1 MSGPY
6 IPNRNKSTRNALY
19 ACAVTAT
26 PRQLP
31 ATAYALLGLLSFG
44 RELTGYD
51 LKKWADH
58 SLSMFFWS
66 PAMSQIYA
74 ELPRLEDR
82 GYVASSEAPHG
93 DARTKRVYRI
103 TPEGT
108 DELQRWLRESPVDVP
123 MLKHPT
129 LLRVWLGHLLDG
141 EQLRAI
147 VTDHLRRTEE
157 QLAGVRRDLG
167 AEGSNLGYSKA
178 ILHWAER
185 HYANEQANAQQLLA
199 ELREQ
204 SPAATGQGA
213 V

>member
-1 MSGPY
+1 LEHV
-6 IPNRNKSTRNALY
+6 NAERAY
-19 ACAVTAT
+19 AAGVTT
-26 PRQLP
+26 SPRQLP

-74 ELPRLEDR
+74 ELPRLEHR

-103 TPEGT
+103 TPAGLE
-108 DELQRWLRESPVDVP
+108 ELQRWLRESPVDVP

-141 EQLRAI
+141 EQLQRI
-147 VTDHLRRTEE
+147 VTEHLARTEE
-157 QLAGVRRDLG
+157 QLVGVRRDLG
-167 AEGSNLGYSKA
+167 AEGSKLGYSMA
-178 ILHWAER
+178 ILRWAER
-185 HYANEQANAQQLLA
+185 HYENERDNARQLLA

-204 SPAATGQGA
+204 SPTATGRGA

>member
-1 MSGPY
+1 M
-6 IPNRNKSTRNALY
+6 RNGSTLTR
-19 ACAVTAT
+19 VTT
-26 PRQLP
+26 SPRQLP

-74 ELPRLEDR
+74 ELPRLEGH
-82 GYVASSEAPHG
+82 GYVASSDAPHG
-93 DARTKRVYRI
+93 DARTKRLYRI
-103 TPEGT
+103 TPAGT

-141 EQLRAI
+141 EQLRTI
-147 VTDHLRRTEE
+147 VTEHLHRTDE
-157 QLAGVRRDLG
+157 QLAGVRRDLD

-185 HYANEQANAQQLLA
+185 HFANERDNAQQLLA
-199 ELREQ
+199 ELREH
-204 SPAATGQGA
+204 SPAATGHGA

>member
-1 MSGPY
+1 
-6 IPNRNKSTRNALY
+6 
-19 ACAVTAT
+19 VTT
-26 PRQLP
+26 SPRQLP

-82 GYVASSEAPHG
+82 GYVASSAAPHG

-103 TPEGT
+103 TPAGT
-108 DELQRWLRESPVDVP
+108 AELQRWLRDSPVDVP

-141 EQLRAI
+141 EQLRTI
-147 VTDHLRRTEE
+147 VAAHLERTEQ

-167 AEGSNLGYSKA
+167 GEASNLGYSRA
-178 ILHWAER
+178 ILRWAER
-185 HYANEQANAQQLLA
+185 QYANECDNARELLA
-199 ELREQ
+199 ELGDEEPLR
-204 SPAATGQGA
+204 SDGA
-213 V
+213 RG

>member
-1 MSGPY
+1 MTTP
-6 IPNRNKSTRNALY
+6 
-19 ACAVTAT
+19 

-103 TPEGT
+103 TPAGT
-108 DELQRWLRESPVDVP
+108 AELGRWLRESPVDVP

-141 EQLRAI
+141 EQLQSI
-147 VTDHLRRTEE
+147 VAEHLRRTEE
-157 QLAGVRRDLG
+157 QLAGVRDDLG
-167 AEGSNLGYSKA
+167 AEGSNLGYSRA

-185 HYANEQANAQQLLA
+185 HYANERDNAQQLLA
-199 ELREQ
+199 ELAEQ
-204 SPAATGQGA
+204 EDALRGATRSG
-213 V
+213 

>member
-1 MSGPY
+1 MAASPV
-6 IPNRNKSTRNALY
+6 RA
-19 ACAVTAT
+19 
-26 PRQLP
+26 LP

-82 GYVASSEAPHG
+82 GYVVSTAAPHG
-93 DARTKRVYRI
+93 DVRTKRVYRI
-103 TPEGT
+103 TPAGT
-108 DELQRWLRESPVDVP
+108 EELRRWLRDSPVDVP

-147 VTDHLRRTEE
+147 VTEHLARTAD
-157 QLAGVRRDLG
+157 QLRAVRDDLD

-178 ILHWAER
+178 ILRWAER
-185 HYANEQANAQQLLA
+185 HYANERDNAAQLLA
-199 ELREQ
+199 ELEQ
-204 SPAATGQGA
+204 EEALRGATGTG
-213 V
+213 